1 MPPSKNPASKNPATI
16 SDVARLA
23 GVSPGTVSKALNGRG
38 ALSLSTVQR
47 IQQAAEQLGYQ
58 PNALARG
65 LLTGRSFTVGLI
77 TTDSFGR
84 FSIPVMQGAEDAL
97 GPGRIS
103 VFLCDSRDDL
113 IREQHYLST
122 LLERRVDGI
131 IVTGRRQDPRE
142 PIGSDIPVPVVYA
155 MTSSTNPGDLSL
167 VPDDA
172 EGGAIAV
179 RHLLSTGRTRIGHV
193 TGPMSFAAS
202 RLRAQGAEQTLA
214 AAGLEL
220 AAGGAMYGEW
230 TEEWGRQATDG
241 LLRAAPDLDAI
252 FCGNDQIARGVADM
266 VREAGKRVPEDIALV
281 GFDNW
286 EVIAAACRPPLTTVD
301 MNLRELGRTAG
312 EELLSAIEGR
322 PSSGLRRLPCSLVL
336 RESSRPRQIA
346 GPARQ
351 RLSRDRAAALYPAA
365 LFVQGGGVGG
375 DVDGVGLEDLQR
387 DDLERALVGRG
398 QHHRRGGA
406 LPVRLQPVGRGHAPP
421 VPRHQP
427 GEPELGHRRGQVV
440 ADPALVLEELG
451 GHHRADGVAA
461 QVLGAGRA
469 ASVPVESGER
479 IGSTRLKL
487 AAEHITVAHAC
498 SIRTA
503 HACSQDRSR
512 ASGCLDRFR
521 RAA

>member
-1 MPPSKNPASKNPATI
+1 MPPGKNPATI

-38 ALSLSTVQR
+38 ALSLGTIAR

-65 LLTGRSFTVGLI
+65 LLAGRTFTVGLI

-103 VFLCDSRDDL
+103 VFLCDSRDDQ
-113 IREQHYLST
+113 IREQHYLRT

-167 VPDDA
+167 IPDDA

-241 LLRAAPDLDAI
+241 LLRGAPDLDAI
-252 FCGNDQIARGVADM
+252 FCGNDQIARGVADA

-336 RESSRPRQIA
+336 RESSRPRQT
-346 GPARQ
+346 PAKQ
-351 RLSRDRAAALYPAA
+351 TPPEPAE
-365 LFVQGGGVGG
+365 G
-375 DVDGVGLEDLQR
+375 
-387 DDLERALVGRG
+387 
-398 QHHRRGGA
+398 
-406 LPVRLQPVGRGHAPP
+406 QPVSA
-421 VPRHQP
+421 
-427 GEPELGHRRGQVV
+427 
-440 ADPALVLEELG
+440 
-451 GHHRADGVAA
+451 
-461 QVLGAGRA
+461 
-469 ASVPVESGER
+469 
-479 IGSTRLKL
+479 
-487 AAEHITVAHAC
+487 
-498 SIRTA
+498 
-503 HACSQDRSR
+503 
-512 ASGCLDRFR
+512 
-521 RAA
+521 